1 MDLKDIRKEVDSLHH
16 IEENLNKF
24 KDNWIKPIKKNSNKH
39 LPFMKNLNQDSKKE
53 IHNKILNLKNT
64 FDEIKSSQIIN
75 DKLKHYSRYLIE
87 LKLTTFNEDQH
98 KSEVITNQLLNDDFM
113 NFKNTLT
120 QIKAL
125 EGNVEHLQQ
134 QYHEV
139 NDLLHKHLSLEEA
152 VFFMEIPH
160 LKYLHNL
167 LQITKN
173 HKVISRNIGTNM
185 IALIKETQ
193 FKKHKGK

>member
-1 MDLKDIRKEVDSLHH
+1 MDLRGIRKEVDSLHH

-24 KDNWIKPIKKNSNKH
+24 QNNWIKPIKKNSNKH

-53 IHNKILNLKNT
+53 LHNKILNLKST
-64 FDEIKSSQIIN
+64 FEEIKSSQIIN
-75 DKLKHYSRYLIE
+75 D
-87 LKLTTFNEDQH
+87 DQH
-98 KSEVITNQLLNDDFM
+98 KSKIITNQLLNDDFM

-193 FKKHKGK
+193 FKKHKRR